1 MEKIITMSNM
11 LVSTDYIILN
21 ISSVYLANK
30 AFTVIVKRY
39 CTYLFVTKK
48 VILWKSIHS
57 LFSSFY
63 IVTALK
69 SYVKWETSSVNSKIE
84 SLFQNTQHWE

>member
-11 LVSTDYIILN
+11 LVSIDYIILN

-48 VILWKSIHS
+48 VI
-57 LFSSFY
+57 
-63 IVTALK
+63 VTALK